1 MAARTIWKIV
11 LFISML
17 MPAALLASQWAL
29 LIQGQQSPMLG
40 ANPVQATVIET
51 GEFAIRALV
60 IALAVSPLA
69 SLLGKPK
76 ILSVRRM
83 LGLFAFFY
91 ATLHGLSYIGL
102 DQLFNVKTLIED
114 VIKRWPITL
123 GFIAWLALLPLAITS
138 TAKMVRRLGPK
149 GWQRLHKLVYGV
161 AVIVVIH
168 NILIT
173 KGWQAQPLVY
183 GGILAL
189 LLIYRIAG
197 RPRLFK
203 KKAQP
208 A

>member
-1 MAARTIWKIV
+1 MRAQTIWKIV

-17 MPAALLASQWAL
+17 MPAALLMSQWGL
-29 LIQGQQSPMLG
+29 IIQGGVSPMLG
-40 ANPVQATVIET
+40 PNPVKATVIET
-51 GEFAIRALV
+51 GEFSIRALV

-69 SLLGKPK
+69 SLLGKPQ

-83 LGLFAFFY
+83 MGLFAFFY

-114 VIKRWPITL
+114 IFKRWPITL
-123 GFIAWLALLPLAITS
+123 GTLAWLALLPLAITS
-138 TAKMVRRLGPK
+138 TAKMVRRIGPK
-149 GWQRLHKLVYGV
+149 GWKRLHKLVYAV
-161 AVIVVIH
+161 AVVVVAH

-173 KGWQAQPLVY
+173 KGWQVQPLVY
-183 GGILAL
+183 GAILAVL
-189 LLIYRIAG
+189 LGYRLVG

-203 KKAQP
+203 RAET